1 MESPEEKWHFLNG
14 VKKENVYEKEDV
26 KHIEGYFIS
35 IIKHKIGSMFL
46 QDYLLQNSNADLI
59 NNIIGK
65 IEGHLTDLM
74 T

>member
-1 MESPEEKWHFLNG
+1 
-14 VKKENVYEKEDV
+14 
-26 KHIEGYFIS
+26 
-35 IIKHKIGSMFL
+35 MFL